1 MPETSDIHCIACSV
15 FREELKALQERG
27 LLDLNIR
34 FLDSDLHLKPSEL
47 RERMV
52 PILESDLEQGHGVL
66 LAYGDCHPHMAE
78 LMERRGVARTCG
90 VNCSEILLGRELYRR
105 LIKEGAFFLF
115 PEWTLRWRDIF
126 SMLLRLDLE
135 STAEV
140 IRDMH
145 SKLVYLDTGVVPVP
159 KEKLK
164 ACADYCCLP
173 FEVLHISLD
182 NLLGAINEALE
193 RLADERRTS

>member
-1 MPETSDIHCIACSV
+1 MPEMSDIHCIACSV
-15 FREELKALQERG
+15 FREELNALQERG

-34 FLDSDLHLKPSEL
+34 FLDSGLHVKPAEL

-52 PILESDLEQGHGVL
+52 PILESEREQGHEVL

-78 LMERRGVARTCG
+78 LMERQGVARTCG
-90 VNCSEILLGRELYRR
+90 FNCSEILLGREQYRK
-105 LIKEGAFFLF
+105 LIKEGAFFMF
-115 PEWTLRWRDIF
+115 PEWTLRWWDIF
-126 SMLLRLDLE
+126 SMLLELDLG

-140 IRDMH
+140 MRDMH

-164 ACADYCCLP
+164 ACADYCSLP

-182 NLLGAINEALE
+182 NLLGGINEALE
-193 RLADERRTS
+193 RLTDERRTA